1 MHSPYR
7 EFYYPQAFDFIRDA
21 TNKAPHPLA
30 ITMFKFFLS
39 AILLAPLPFGAN
51 RAWAWSLYALLLALF
66 GLTACVAVLSGRTS
80 TRISLQ
86 PIQYPLYLICVPI
99 VWSLLQLST
108 ITPSHWTHPFWQ
120 LAGEQLPGTIETHI
134 SLAPQETA
142 TALMK
147 LVSYFLV
154 FFISLQFNRRSERAE
169 ITFKAIAYA
178 GLIYAVYGL
187 VIYLGQFNTL
197 LWFEKWAYRDM
208 VTSTFV
214 NRNSYATYAG
224 LTLLAC
230 FPLLFDT
237 IRSSSQYG
245 FKSHFGRQ
253 YFFENV
259 LIRGWLPLLF
269 IIIIATALLLSQS
282 RGGFL
287 STALAV
293 ITFFIILLLSRKI
306 KHSIPVML
314 LLAAISIAS
323 WTVWERSGDKLIERL
338 DAISLENND
347 RLIVY
352 DILSKA
358 NEENYWLG
366 VGYGSFEKSFR
377 LYRDETIWGYYDKA
391 HNTYLENIFELGFL
405 QASALFMAIFLTAL
419 ICLRGVWLR
428 RKHWIYPAIGFSASV
443 LVGAHALV
451 DFSLQ
456 IPAVA
461 FTYALIMGAAVGQ
474 AIPTRKE

>member
-1 MHSPYR
+1 
-7 EFYYPQAFDFIRDA
+7 
-21 TNKAPHPLA
+21 
-30 ITMFKFFLS
+30 MFKFFLS
-39 AILLAPLPFGAN
+39 AILLTPLPFGAN

-66 GLTACVAVLSGRTS
+66 GLSVCVAVLSGRS
-80 TRISLQ
+80 SMRLSIQ
-86 PIQYPLYLICVPI
+86 PVKYPLLLICVPV
-99 VWSLLQLST
+99 VWSLLQLSHLA
-108 ITPSHWTHPFWQ
+108 PDSWTHPFWQ
-120 LAGEQLPGTIETHI
+120 LADEQLPGTIDAHI
-134 SLAPQETA
+134 SLAPQETG

-147 LVSYFLV
+147 LGSYFLV
-154 FFISLQFNRRSERAE
+154 FFISLQFNRSSEQAAL
-169 ITFKAIAYA
+169 TFKAIAYA

-187 VIYLGQFNTL
+187 VIYFGGYNTL
-197 LWFEKWAYRDM
+197 LWFEKWTYKDM

-230 FPLLFDT
+230 FPLIFAN
-237 IRSSSQYG
+237 IRSSFQFG
-245 FKSHFGRQ
+245 IKSHYGRQ

-259 LIRGWLPLLF
+259 LVRGWFPLLL
-269 IIIIATALLLSQS
+269 IIIITTALLLTQS

-293 ITFFIILLLSRKI
+293 LTFFIILLLSRKI
-306 KHSIPVML
+306 KNNATVML
-314 LLAAISIAS
+314 LLAAISISS
-323 WTVWERSGDKLIERL
+323 WAVWERSGDKLIERL
-338 DAISLENND
+338 DAISLENNE
-347 RLIVY
+347 RLLVY

-358 NEENYWLG
+358 NEENRWLG
-366 VGYGSFEKSFR
+366 VGYGSFERSFR
-377 LYRDETIWGYYDKA
+377 LYRDETIKGHYDKA
-391 HNTYLENIFELGFL
+391 HNTYLENIFELGLL
-405 QASALFMAIFLTAL
+405 QASALFMAMLLTAS

-474 AIPTRKE
+474 ALPTRKE